1 MLLYIHIPFC
11 QGKCGYCDFFSE
23 NSRDVF
29 RGSHFTIRDYIEAV
43 SNQIEFLASRFGV
56 KNFSSVYIGGG
67 TPSILGEAELELL
80 CAAIKSSSAPLLQNA
95 EFTIEANPESVTE
108 GFLKAA
114 QLGGANRLSLGIQCA
129 DDGVLKSVGRR
140 TNRAQILEAVRLIRK
155 NWHGQ
160 WCADFIAGLP
170 FQTKEMLRDD
180 LNFAFQNG
188 AAHISL
194 YALSLEE
201 GTPLEK
207 NVLSGTIKYNADFA
221 DELWLFGRDILE
233 SLGFS
238 QYEIS
243 NFALPGHESRHN
255 GGYWRLRDYLGAGAG
270 AVGTI
275 WIGNRNSAFGKKSA
289 QEKKGVRFTNTR
301 NIKEYIEFWK
311 GIKWKGEGEFPVPPG
326 EFEPID
332 LQTEEKEFLMMG
344 FRTTRGIGEN
354 EYRARFGENLAE
366 RLGVKNGTFEKWQEK
381 KLALVT
387 QKNGDVFYSLSREG
401 LLFLNRFLLEL

>member
-11 QGKCGYCDFFSE
+11 KGKCGYCDFFSE
-23 NSRDVF
+23 NPRDVF
-29 RGSHFTIRDYIEAV
+29 RGSSFTMRDYIEAV
-43 SNQIEFLASRFGV
+43 SNQIEFLVSRFDV

-80 CAAIKSSSAPLLQNA
+80 CAAIKSSSAPFSQNA

-108 GFLKAA
+108 EFLKAV
-114 QLGGANRLSLGIQCA
+114 QLGGANRFSLGIQCA

-140 TNRAQILEAVRLIRK
+140 TNRAQILEAVRLIKK

-170 FQTKEMLRDD
+170 LQTKKMLRDD
-180 LNFAFQNG
+180 LNLAFQNG

-207 NVLSGTIKYNADFA
+207 KVSSGAVKYDADFA

-233 SLGFS
+233 KLGFS

-255 GGYWRLRDYLGAGAG
+255 GGYWQLRDYLGVGAG

-275 WIGNRNSAFGKKSA
+275 WIGNRNFDFGKNSA
-289 QEKKGVRFTNTR
+289 QEKNGVRFSNTR
-301 NIKEYIEFWK
+301 DIKEYVEFWK
-311 GIKWKGEGEFPVPPG
+311 QFKWKVAGEIPDFPG
-326 EFEPID
+326 ELEPID

-344 FRTTRGIGEN
+344 FRTTRGVGEN
-354 EYRARFGENLAE
+354 EYRARFGKNLAE
-366 RLGVKNGTFEKWQEK
+366 RLGAKNGTFEKWRK
-381 KLALVT
+381 KELALVT
-387 QKNGDVFYSLSREG
+387 QKNGDTFYSLSREG
-401 LLFLNRFLLEL
+401 LLFLNKFLLEL

>member
-11 QGKCGYCDFFSE
+11 KGKCGYCDFFSE
-23 NSRDVF
+23 NPRDVF
-29 RGSHFTIRDYIEAV
+29 RGSSFTMRDYIEAV
-43 SNQIEFLASRFGV
+43 SNQIEFLASHFGV

-67 TPSILGEAELELL
+67 TPSILGEAELESL
-80 CAAIKSSSAPLLQNA
+80 CAAIKSSSAPFSQDA

-108 GFLKAA
+108 EFLKAA
-114 QLGGANRLSLGIQCA
+114 QLCGANRLSLGIQCA

-140 TNRAQILEAVRLIRK
+140 TNRAQILESVRLIK
-155 NWHGQ
+155 KIWHGQ

-170 FQTKEMLRDD
+170 FQTKQMLHDD

-207 NVLSGTIKYNADFA
+207 NVSSGAVKYDSDFA
-221 DELWLFGRDILE
+221 DELWLFGRDVLE
-233 SLGFS
+233 KLGFS

-243 NFALPGHESRHN
+243 NFAFPGHESQHN
-255 GGYWRLRDYLGAGAG
+255 GGYWQLCDYLGVGAG

-275 WIGNRNSAFGKKSA
+275 WIGNRNFDFGNNSA
-289 QEKKGVRFTNTR
+289 QEKSGVRFANTR
-301 NIKEYIEFWK
+301 DIKEYVEFWK
-311 GIKWKGEGEFPVPPG
+311 QFKWKGAGEILDFPG
-326 EFEPID
+326 ELEPID

-344 FRTTRGIGEN
+344 FRTTRGVGEN
-354 EYRARFGENLAE
+354 EYRARFGKNLAE
-366 RLGVKNGTFEKWQEK
+366 RLGAKNGTFEKWREK

-387 QKNGDVFYSLSREG
+387 QKNGDTFYSLLREG

>member
-11 QGKCGYCDFFSE
+11 KGKCGYCDFFSE
-23 NSRDVF
+23 NPRDVF
-29 RGSHFTIRDYIEAV
+29 RENSFTMRDYIEAV
-43 SNQIEFLASRFGV
+43 SNQIEFLVSRFDV

-67 TPSILGEAELELL
+67 TPSILGEAELESL
-80 CAAIKSSSAPLLQNA
+80 CAAIKSSSAPFSQDA

-108 GFLKAA
+108 EFLKAA

-140 TNRAQILEAVRLIRK
+140 TNRAQILEAVRLIK
-155 NWHGQ
+155 KFWQGQ

-170 FQTKEMLRDD
+170 LQTKKMLRDD

-207 NVLSGTIKYNADFA
+207 KVSSGALNYDADFA

-233 SLGFS
+233 KLGFS

-255 GGYWRLRDYLGAGAG
+255 GGYWQLRDYLGVGAG

-275 WIGNRNSAFGKKSA
+275 WIGNRNFDFGKNSA
-289 QEKKGVRFTNTR
+289 QEKNGVRFSNTR
-301 NIKEYIEFWK
+301 NIKEYVEFWK
-311 GIKWKGEGEFPVPPG
+311 QFKWKCAGEIPDFPG
-326 EFEPID
+326 ELEPID

-344 FRTTRGIGEN
+344 FRTTRGVGEN
-354 EYRARFGENLAE
+354 EYRARFGKNLAE
-366 RLGVKNGTFEKWQEK
+366 RLGAKSGTFEKWRK
-381 KLALVT
+381 KELALVT
-387 QKNGDVFYSLSREG
+387 QKNGDTFYSLTLEG

>member
-23 NSRDVF
+23 NPLDVF
-29 RGSHFTIRDYIEAV
+29 RGSHFTMRDYIEAV
-43 SNQIEFLASRFGV
+43 SNQIEFLASHFGV

-80 CAAIKSSSAPLLQNA
+80 CAAIKSSSASILPNA

-140 TNRAQILEAVRLIRK
+140 TNRAQILEAVRLIKK

-170 FQTKEMLRDD
+170 LQTKEMLRDD

-207 NVLSGTIKYNADFA
+207 NVSSGAVNYDADFA

-233 SLGFS
+233 NLGFS

-243 NFALPGHESRHN
+243 NFALPCHESRHN

-275 WIGNRNSAFGKKSA
+275 WIGNKNSAFEKKSA
-289 QEKKGVRFTNTR
+289 QEKKGVRFSNTR
-301 NIKEYIEFWK
+301 NVKEYIEFWK
-311 GIKWKGEGEFPVPPG
+311 EIKWKGEGEFPVPPG
-326 EFEPID
+326 ELEPID

-354 EYRARFGENLAE
+354 EYRARFGKNLAE
-366 RLGVKNGTFEKWQEK
+366 RLGAKNGTFEKWLEK